1 MSMFEVFF
9 PLVGGV
15 GLFLVGM
22 MLLSRGLVAFA
33 GQSLKNVLVRFT
45 GTPWRAFGSGVS
57 LTCWMRASPAPT
69 VPRIGFVAAGLIP
82 FVPAI
87 GVVIGASL
95 GNTAAGW
102 VVAGLA
108 LKVKLSFYALPLIGI
123 GALFQ
128 LLGRG
133 RIADLGMFLAG
144 FGILFLGLGT
154 LQQSMRS

>member
-45 GTPWRAFGSGVS
+45 GTPWCAFGSGAI
-57 LTCWMRASPAPT
+57 LTAMMQSSTATT
-69 VPRIGFVAAGLIP
+69 VTLIGFVSAGLIP
-82 FVPAI
+82 FVQAI

-95 GNTAAGW
+95 GNTRSEERRVGKECRSGW
-102 VVAGLA
+102 AQDQYR
-108 LKVKLSFYALPLIGI
+108 KIGVDSS
-123 GALFQ
+123 
-128 LLGRG
+128 RG
-133 RIADLGMFLAG
+133 RVKDRM
-144 FGILFLGLGT
+144 
-154 LQQSMRS
+154 S